1 MGDKRIRN
9 ILIFFLVVNLIILL
23 FAIISV
29 INKEYKTIISDSNK
43 KYIDNKIEKEENK
56 KGFKNIEELYKNY
69 KGEIPKSDI
78 SDKIKIVVDQYFNIL
93 YENIIKENKDVV
105 EYFNKNK
112 ESIKNRFGIT
122 DVEDFRNLIEQL
134 QKLNCSVKDYYSYE
148 VLDNSFSQDGN
159 YTKCV
164 LVYTYNNGQEI
175 KFDLYIKNTTLNEDV
190 RYIFIPKK

>member
-175 KFDLYIKNTTLNEDV
+175 KFDFYIKNTTLNEDV